1 MSLNPKIGD
10 SLWCVMSNR
19 GGQHI
24 TTVTKVGSKWIYFD
38 NGHRRCDFNGKI
50 DGGKYSSPGT
60 CYPSKETYVAE
71 LALTDAWNRFRSKVG
86 GMWSIPKDV
95 TIENIQKA
103 NDLLFRKP

>member
-1 MSLNPKIGD
+1 MNLNPKIGD

-60 CYPSKETYVAE
+60 CYPSKGAYEAE
-71 LALTDAWNRFRSKVG
+71 LALNDAWCALKTKVSDRR
-86 GMWSIPKDV
+86 MPKGI
-95 TIENIQKA
+95 TIEKIRQA
-103 NDLLFRKP
+103 NDLLFREKA